1 MSQRYLARHLVVL
14 FVSYAVQLLCIVT
27 LSLSLCSAAIFVG
40 NFREHRDAKPPHRTA
55 PRSESESVAMHCKNK
70 ERRNAKSFICI
81 AVLFVFASHC
91 NALTLLCGSATL
103 LLGLHATLSFSF
115 CCVELSHVAAI
126 FPSCRSKLFASCCC
140 RKSAIR
146 LKRECRNI
154 KPLRLRCSESES
166 VATQKFV
173 FASWRLARFM
183 RCMVLA
189 GFALRHGLFLL
200 KCSVFFAMQHFLFC
214 DAVLFVFA
222 MQRFL
227 FCVASHRFFFCGAK
241 LSDFALHR
249 AAISFCSVA
258 LCFLC
263 RTALSFCHGIAY
275 RCLGA
280 LSSSL
285 PFLEKLDKGA
295 LHTFMLAYAT
305 ANQAIVLGKQSQVLL
320 IATLALRILVQ
331 LSQQLGHLTEGIEYN
346 RRLSFLHNEIRLLGA
361 IEEKPFACVT
371 SHRSFFLRCKLF
383 VFAMQRFLFLR
394 RITPLFL
401 FAT

>member
-1 MSQRYLARHLVVL
+1 
-14 FVSYAVQLLCIVT
+14 
-27 LSLSLCSAAIFVG
+27 
-40 NFREHRDAKPPHRTA
+40 
-55 PRSESESVAMHCKNK
+55 MH
-70 ERRNAKSFICI
+70 
-81 AVLFVFASHC
+81 
-91 NALTLLCGSATL
+91 
-103 LLGLHATLSFSF
+103 
-115 CCVELSHVAAI
+115 
-126 FPSCRSKLFASCCC
+126 
-140 RKSAIR
+140 
-146 LKRECRNI
+146 
-154 KPLRLRCSESES
+154 
-166 VATQKFV
+166 
-173 FASWRLARFM
+173 
-183 RCMVLA
+183 CMVLV
-189 GFALRHGLFLL
+189 GITLWPLSFAMQ
-200 KCSVFFAMQHFLFC
+200 CFFAMQHFLFC
-214 DAVLFVFA
+214 DTVLFVFA

-241 LSDFALHR
+241 LSAFALHC
-249 AAISFCSVA
+249 ASISFCSTKLCFCVA
-258 LCFLC
+258 LL
-263 RTALSFCHGIAY
+263 LSFCHGIAY
-275 RCLGA
+275 HCLGA

-383 VFAMQRFLFLR
+383 VFAMQCFLFLR